1 MKDYGLQ
8 RSSVRPLE
16 VEITE
21 SLVFIAND
29 IVEVTE
35 VTEEAT
41 NENEQGFTGFEFNL
55 IEYTKDEYIQLQADK
70 ISTQTDELTSTQ
82 LALCDVYELLG

>member
-8 RSSVRPLE
+8 RSSVRPLD

-21 SLVFIAND
+21 SLVFIASD
-29 IVEVTE
+29 ITE
-35 VTEEAT
+35 ITEEAT
-41 NENEQGFTGFEFNL
+41 NENEQAFTGFEFNL

-70 ISTQTDELTSTQ
+70 ISAQTDELTSTQ

>member
-8 RSSVRPLE
+8 RSSVRPLD

-21 SLVFIAND
+21 SLVFIASD
-29 IVEVTE
+29 VTE
-35 VTEEAT
+35 ITEEST
-41 NENEQGFTGFEFNL
+41 NENEQTFTGFEFNL

-70 ISTQTDELTSTQ
+70 ISAQTDELTRTQ

>member
-8 RSSVRPLE
+8 RSSVRPLD

-21 SLVFIAND
+21 SLVFIASD
-29 IVEVTE
+29 VTE
-35 VTEEAT
+35 ITEEST
-41 NENEQGFTGFEFNL
+41 NENEQTFTGFEFNL

-70 ISTQTDELTSTQ
+70 ISAQTDELTSTQ